1 MARFLYFAWVREKI
15 GVGEERVILPGQVRT
30 VAQCLQ
36 FLRGLDAS
44 HDEALAD
51 PSLRVAVN
59 QVYAQLETLISD
71 HDEIAFFPPVSGG

>member
-1 MARFLYFAWVREKI
+1 MVRFLYFAWVRERI
-15 GVGEERVILPGQVRT
+15 GFGEERVILPEQVRT
-30 VAQCLQ
+30 VAQCIQ
-36 FLRGLDAS
+36 FLRSMDAK

-59 QVYAQLETLISD
+59 QEYAQLETAITD